1 MRQLHIFGSS
11 HAARILQAA
20 LNNDNIRQNFSVTG
34 TVRPGAKFNNLVFP
48 SKLLNSFVESDVL
61 LIQLFGNELLKRNVY
76 VSHLNGNKTIH
87 LTAFEPEP
95 AWKIQGVYRRLK
107 ELLEPLKCEIFILD
121 NPLRYARC
129 CTFHKKRLKGLPKFL
144 AMQNRVLA
152 QNFGSK
158 VLNHKKYLG
167 LPTKR
172 AYDQK
177 IYQKLFSDSVHFK
190 KNVYDSLVQWVAKR
204 HLLID

>member
-1 MRQLHIFGSS
+1 MRRLHIFGSS
-11 HAARILQAA
+11 HAARILKAA
-20 LNNDNIRQNFSVTG
+20 LTNDTIMQNFIVSG
-34 TVRPGAKFNNLVFP
+34 TVKPGATFNNLHFP
-48 SKLLNSFVESDVL
+48 YKLLNTFVASDVL
-61 LIQLFGNELLKRNVY
+61 FIQLFGNELLKKHIY
-76 VSHLNGNKTIH
+76 VSHYKGKKVIH

-107 ELLEPLKCEIFILD
+107 ELLEPLKCKIFILD
-121 NPLRYARC
+121 NPLRHARC

-144 AMQNRVLA
+144 TMQNCVLA
-152 QNFGSK
+152 YNFGSK

-167 LPTKR
+167 LPTKKT
-172 AYDQK
+172 YDQK

-190 KNVYDSLVQWVAKR
+190 KNVYDSLVQWVAKK